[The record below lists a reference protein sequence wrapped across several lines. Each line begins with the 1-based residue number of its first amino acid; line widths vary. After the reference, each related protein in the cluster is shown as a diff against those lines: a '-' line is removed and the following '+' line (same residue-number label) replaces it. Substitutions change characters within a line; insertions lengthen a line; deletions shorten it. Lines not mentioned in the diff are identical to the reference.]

1 MKRIINFL
9 FSVYHWKMSL
19 FGALIY
25 GFPSRKIKVIGV
37 TGTKGKSTTLALLS
51 DILEKSGQKTALISS
66 VTVKIADNIEK
77 NRIGNSMPGRF
88 FLQRFLAQAIK
99 AGCDVALMEV
109 TSQGIIQHRHKFI
122 FWDKAVF
129 LNIHPEHIE
138 AHGSFENYLKAKLAF
153 FKYVSCHH
161 NFKESELF
169 VQTED
174 EHARDF
180 IKAAGNF
187 PVVKFSGGDVNLLK
201 IKLPQSLDAD
211 FMKINVAAAIAVADS
226 LGVSKSDI
234 KNAIENFPGVEGRMD
249 TVVLTPFMVVVDY
262 AHTPDSLEVVYKYM
276 SSKKRKGGKMIC
288 VLGSA
293 GGGRDRWKR
302 PVLGKIAA
310 QYCDKLVLTD
320 EDPYDEEPALII
332 GGIEMG
338 YLENKGKTSN
348 LEKIL
353 DRSEAIERAIFLAKA
368 GDIVICTGKG
378 SEEAIHLAKGEKIPW
393 SEKKK
398 ILQLM
403 SKL

>member
-1 MKRIINFL
+1 
-9 FSVYHWKMSL
+9 
-19 FGALIY
+19 
-25 GFPSRKIKVIGV
+25 
-37 TGTKGKSTTLALLS
+37 
-51 DILEKSGQKTALISS
+51 
-66 VTVKIADNIEK
+66 
-77 NRIGNSMPGRF
+77 MPGRF

-122 FWDKAVF
+122 FWDRAVF

-138 AHGSFENYLKAKLAF
+138 AHGSFKNYLKAKLAF

-187 PVVKFSGGDVNLLK
+187 PVVKFSGDDVNLLK

-226 LGVSKSDI
+226 LGVSKNDI

-249 TVVLTPFMVVVDY
+249 TVVLTPFMVIVDY
-262 AHTPDSLEVVYKYM
+262 AHTPDSLEAVYKYM

-332 GGIEMG
+332 GGIETG
-338 YLENKGKTSN
+338 YLENKGKASN

-353 DRSEAIERAIFLAKA
+353 DRSEAIERAISLAKA
-368 GDIVICTGKG
+368 GDVVICTGKG
-378 SEEAIHLAKGEKIPW
+378 SEEVIHLAKGEKIPW
-393 SEKKK
+393 SEKKT

-403 SKL
+403 PKL